1 MLSRK
6 SAKYSDD
13 VIFQIENLKDEL
25 SNDYSDAARSD
36 ESSIFDNGSMVGS
49 PATRVSLLSNY
60 PSLPKEQI
68 LAIIPPRKVADRHV
82 SHFFNAFD
90 FATCESRHQ
99 YFNP

>member
-36 ESSIFDNGSMVGS
+36 ESSLFDNGSMVGS
-49 PATRVSLLSNY
+49 PATRISLLSSY